1 MDKVDI
7 PYLSAA
13 DLSRLIERKE
23 VSPVEATEAYLERID
38 TLDFKFNSYLAVCS
52 NEALQAARDAEQ
64 AIVQGSYLGPMHGL
78 PVAAKDQLWS
88 KGVRSTGGSRIL
100 ADFVPDED
108 ATAIA
113 NLKRAGAILLGKTNL
128 TEFAMTFSHCYRT
141 PRNPW
146 DLDFSPGGSSSGS
159 GAATCAFLCATSI
172 GEDTGGSIRRPAAWS
187 GVVGLKPTWGRV
199 SRYGVMPGAWSMDAV
214 GPISRTVED
223 AAITLGAIAGHD
235 PKDPY
240 TWNTPVPDYRS
251 ALDGNITDMRVGI
264 IAEQINSE
272 VVEAEVSAAVVNAA
286 SVLEGLGAT
295 VEEVSLPLTKHMT
308 DISGLITRVDAAS
321 KHRKWIR
328 ERLRDYSHDLQIS
341 HLTGSIVPAQIYY
354 KAQKL
359 RSLLRTQVLD
369 ALKDH
374 DVLVLPTSG
383 RTAPR
388 LEDGPRVITSKE
400 MAPSLPFM
408 RTSAFSLAGT
418 PAVSVPCGFGSEGL
432 PIGLQITGR
441 PGEDGAVLKAAHAY
455 EQHTPWHT
463 MRPPHA

>member
-295 VEEVSLPLTKHMT
+295 VEEVSLPLTRHMT
-308 DISGLITRVDAAS
+308 DISGLITRVEAAS

-341 HLTGSIVPAQIYY
+341 HLTGSIVPAQVYY
-354 KAQKL
+354 KARKL

>member
-64 AIVQGSYLGPMHGL
+64 AIVQGSYLGPLHGL

-251 ALDGNITDMRVGI
+251 ALDGNITGMRVGI

-295 VEEVSLPLTKHMT
+295 VEEVSLPLTRHMT

-341 HLTGSIVPAQIYY
+341 HLTGSIVPAQVYY
-354 KAQKL
+354 KARKL